1 MRKILAL
8 LVCLSTATV
17 CFATT
22 YYPCSP
28 VIVRGPQG
36 RPIPSATVSVLT
48 SVGQPADVY
57 ANATGTTVYPNTL
70 GPFGVMQFYAA
81 PGDYTVTVSGGGVV
95 QSFIVTI
102 PTTATSALVDNDF
115 TVFPG
120 YMYVASAGTYS
131 VIKSNL
137 NANAA
142 PDPNNDT
149 TEGYVPGSTWIDRV
163 HYAAYI
169 ATSVNVGNAQWL
181 SVGGSSGIT
190 SIDGQTE
197 SAQTFNIGSSGTSPD
212 WVAASGV
219 HTLNIPSADPN
230 ATRGLV
236 TNSTQSIGGSKRFTG
251 TSTIFDKNVTM
262 NYTGGN
268 AQFTLLKN
276 DASVPLIHASTVLDR
291 VAVGGAVT
299 IWTPGVLNAIS
310 SDVTV
315 PMYIGSTG
323 GATALSIQQSAA
335 DVTDPVVYIN
345 NIGGNSSAAL
355 LQLNSEADSNG
366 TAIQGTVGGISTFS
380 IAPTGAFYGRQ
391 TLGHDGFVTYGF
403 DGDPTTGIGSH
414 VDGEVTLLTN
424 GSATMRSTSL
434 GIKVE
439 SIAGSTNKVVCINGN
454 GYLDICADDPN
465 SIGECNCGG

>member
-1 MRKILAL
+1 MRKIFVL
-8 LVCLSTATV
+8 LVCLSVATA

-22 YYPCSP
+22 FYPCSP

-36 RPIPSATVSVLT
+36 RPIPNASVSVLT
-48 SVGQPADVY
+48 SAGQPADVY
-57 ANATGTTVYPNTL
+57 ANSTGTTVYPNTL

-81 PGDYTVTVSGGGVV
+81 PGDYTVTVSGGGVT

-102 PTTATSALVDNDF
+102 PTTATSAVVDNDF

-149 TEGYVPGSTWIDRV
+149 TEGYVPGSMWIDRT
-163 HYAAYI
+163 HYTAYI
-169 ATSVNVGNAQWL
+169 ATAVNTGNAEWL
-181 SVGGSSGIT
+181 SIGGTSGIT
-190 SIDGQTE
+190 SIDGQTD

-230 ATRGLV
+230 VTRGLV
-236 TNSTQSIGGSKRFTG
+236 TNSSQSISGSKRFTG
-251 TSTIFDKNVTM
+251 TLTTFDKNIVT

-268 AQFTLLKN
+268 SYFTILKN
-276 DASVPLIHASTVLDR
+276 DAATPLLNASTVLDR
-291 VAVGGAVT
+291 VTVGGATTV
-299 IWTPGVLNAIS
+299 WTPGVLNAVS
-310 SDVTV
+310 SDITP
-315 PMYIGSTG
+315 PMYIGSNG

-335 DVTDPVVYIN
+335 DITDPVVYVN

-366 TAIQGTVGGISTFS
+366 TAITGTVGGVATFS

-391 TLGHDGFVTYGF
+391 TLGHDGYITYGF
-403 DGDPTTGIGSH
+403 SGDTTTGIGSH
-414 VDGEVTLLTN
+414 LDGEITLLSN
-424 GSATMRSTSL
+424 GSATMRSTSS

-439 SIAGSTNKVVCINGN
+439 GIAGSTNKLVCINSS